1 MAADYIPG
9 ISESRRNLSAVLLRD
24 ALESDRIGAT
34 DFRDAY
40 LQALGHGFTDSHDV
54 RVFVLARC
62 GLSGDY
68 ESAAKV
74 LDNAHRSG
82 TYGS

>member
-1 MAADYIPG
+1 MQDTTGAMT
-9 ISESRRNLSAVLLRD
+9 ESRRNLSAVMLRD

-54 RVFVLARC
+54 RVFILSRC
-62 GLSGDY
+62 GLATDY
-68 ESAAKV
+68 MTAATT